1 MFRCV
6 TKQIECNMFV
16 CCVSSLFCLPCFY
29 LKMLQL
35 LHYIKIANQIM
46 VIHKVLFWKVF
57 YVDQREKKA

>member
-16 CCVSSLFCLPCFY
+16 CCVFFFVLFA
-29 LKMLQL
+29 L
-35 LHYIKIANQIM
+35 LLFKNASTFALYKNSQIM